1 MSEDVTEKDVTEK
14 KEKTSKKVSK
24 TEEILAT
31 KKFFINYGI
40 FVGVLVV
47 LFAILV
53 YTILVSHVAWNNN
66 LKFSV
71 EKVLEENEPG
81 VWSVGSPIEINNP
94 LTLRSGCFGA
104 RNRNTGEMYYVFI
117 TRVPTFYGPMGA
129 VFTCSLNGNVKFAGY
144 SSLHGRILNQVKQS
158 KHDLR
163 LSYVEKRIPQ
173 IIGFKIG
180 DEND

>member
-1 MSEDVTEKDVTEK
+1 MSEDVTPK
-14 KEKTSKKVSK
+14 KEKPRKK
-24 TEEILAT
+24 TEKSEESLAT

-40 FVGVLVV
+40 FVGVLLV
-47 LFAILV
+47 FFGILV

-66 LKFSV
+66 LKYSV

-104 RNRNTGEMYYVFI
+104 RNRQTGDMYYIFI

-129 VFTCSLNGNVKFAGY
+129 VFTCSLNGEVKFAGY
-144 SSLHGRILNQVKQS
+144 SSLHGRILTQINQS
-158 KHDLR
+158 KNDLR
-163 LSYVEKRIPQ
+163 LSFVEKRIPQ
-173 IIGFKIG
+173 IIGFKPG